1 MHLTII
7 TNRKQQI
14 DNPCTNKNKNSFI
27 LFLAQARTE
36 TKNEGCCLLP
46 FDAFPT
52 LQAWLNERQMCLISQ
67 AAGAVKWLV
76 LAAGS
81 ISSGGP

>member
-1 MHLTII
+1 MYQLFFTASDLKKKKKP
-7 TNRKQQI
+7 TQQ
-14 DNPCTNKNKNSFI
+14 FY
-27 LFLAQARTE
+27 LFLAQALTE
-36 TKNEGCCLLP
+36 TENEGCCLLP

-76 LAAGS
+76 LAVGR
-81 ISSGGP
+81 ISSGGL

>member
-1 MHLTII
+1 MLTFRLIFRYENDNKI
-7 TNRKQQI
+7 TCFK
-14 DNPCTNKNKNSFI
+14 S
-27 LFLAQARTE
+27 FLAQDLTE
-36 TKNEGCCLLP
+36 TENERCCLLP

-52 LQAWLNERQMCLISQ
+52 LQAWLNERQMCLIRQ

-81 ISSGGP
+81 ISSGGL

>member
-1 MHLTII
+1 MKKCL
-7 TNRKQQI
+7 
-14 DNPCTNKNKNSFI
+14 FA
-27 LFLAQARTE
+27 FLAHALTE
-36 TKNEGCCLLP
+36 TENEGYCLLL

-81 ISSGGP
+81 ISSGGL

>member
-1 MHLTII
+1 MAK
-7 TNRKQQI
+7 NQKQ
-14 DNPCTNKNKNSFI
+14 NKRTKQFYYFFF
-27 LFLAQARTE
+27 FLAPALSE
-36 TKNEGCCLLP
+36 NENEGCRLLA

-81 ISSGGP
+81 ISSGGL